1 MLLAQVAGVLPVF
14 QLHYN
19 LEEFETI
26 SMTVQGSANMCYCK
40 IFKATS
46 SPFLPQ
52 NCIKKKI
59 TRNPIRS
66 GSVIKKSFQIFFLAW
81 PPLSREFK
89 WTSLKKV
96 VNRIFFKSKWNV
108 MVWLPATKAGTL
120 KIKNDIP
127 GFYSHYQFL
136 SWSYSADLFC
146 HWPLWCCKK
155 KEMVWHNKSWC
166 HFCCNCVIPDWNVFL

>member
-81 PPLSREFK
+81 PHSPGSSSGLLWKKWWIEFFLKASEMLWSGSLPQKQGHWKLKMTFLAFIHTTSFFLDLTQQTCFVTDLCGAVRRKK
-89 WTSLKKV
+89 WFDTINHDV
-96 VNRIFFKSKWNV
+96 TF
-108 MVWLPATKAGTL
+108 A
-120 KIKNDIP
+120 
-127 GFYSHYQFL
+127 
-136 SWSYSADLFC
+136 
-146 HWPLWCCKK
+146 
-155 KEMVWHNKSWC
+155 
-166 HFCCNCVIPDWNVFL
+166 VIV